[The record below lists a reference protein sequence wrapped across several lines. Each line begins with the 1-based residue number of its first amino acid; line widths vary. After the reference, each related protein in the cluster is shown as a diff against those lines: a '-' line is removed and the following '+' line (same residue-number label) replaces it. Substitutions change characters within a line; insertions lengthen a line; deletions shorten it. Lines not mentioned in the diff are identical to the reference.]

1 MNWGTGRHG
10 CPGRHLASHE
20 IKIVIAN
27 LLLKYEFKFAEGK
40 SRPDDAPAD
49 LVNELLVRNLGA
61 E

>member
-27 LLLKYEFKFAEGK
+27 LLLTYDFKFAEGK
-40 SRPDDAPAD
+40 SMADDAPAD
-49 LVNELLVRNLGA
+49 LVNEMLVRNLGG
-61 E
+61 